1 MGAELPGTWVKALS
15 RQRVRMRVRD
25 YKVGWGG
32 VGKWRD
38 SGRRN
43 TIKIQYMKKFGYF
56 SGNGEYMVYWYQ
68 KSGYYS
74 SSGLQR

>member
-32 VGKWRD
+32 RKVERFWEEKHD
-38 SGRRN
+38 
-43 TIKIQYMKKFGYF
+43 
-56 SGNGEYMVYWYQ
+56 
-68 KSGYYS
+68 
-74 SSGLQR
+74 